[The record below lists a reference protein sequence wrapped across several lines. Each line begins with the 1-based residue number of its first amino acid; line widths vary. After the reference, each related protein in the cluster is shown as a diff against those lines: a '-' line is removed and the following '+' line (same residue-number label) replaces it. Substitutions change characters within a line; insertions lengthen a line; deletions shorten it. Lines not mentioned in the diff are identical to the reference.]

1 MKKVKNFLALVLMVG
16 ALSSVFCV
24 GADVIVLMDA
34 SGTILPWFDQI
45 NNRILPDVTRKFVRQ
60 GDTFH
65 LVSFNSRVNL
75 EIVQPVHTEADV
87 SRIVSRFL
95 LLYPLGQNSDFL
107 SGLQYTWQYAS
118 SLDQQQK
125 KIVIIVSDGIFNPPA
140 TSPYANFTNEQVKAE
155 LSQISRKIRGAGWN
169 VYYIKLPF
177 PESATIRSLD
187 GTLLSGMTATGANGE
202 TTVTSDGSE
211 AQSGTAEYYDVSS
224 DFTDSLNIPRS
235 EVSGSD
241 MPIDFVDTVFAMPE
255 VTFPEDLGKEGRF
268 FTLPLKVRNPSD
280 EEVNLELTGVYYND
294 VDVLEKKAF
303 LSLSSGSKG
312 THRAPI
318 SLPETMTPGEY
329 SLPLTLRFSDNMR
342 VIPQSGTI
350 HIRLTSLSLTSLL
363 RTGGF
368 IAYAAI
374 LVFIAL
380 ILIVAVFLIIARRT
394 ASPAADAV
402 RNASPLPARDDEGKE
417 RASYAANEADTA
429 GRRSSVLG
437 AYGAAGSDKVFAFK
451 AEKKDKQISW
461 DSGDKSD
468 KRIAYNASTSVD
480 SEKSVQDISARMAE
494 ERKSRFALL
503 SSAADRGRKVASNGR
518 KGASSSD
525 AIAVRESNRIMLE
538 LFVHFQTTCIGKRNV
553 HVMKAGTRLSIGGG
567 ISSFLVFLV
576 KFPNNIAEVRYDGV
590 QCDLAILKP
599 EYFPYE
605 EETIVRN
612 CIGRDFT
619 IVSDKEYEVRFQMR
633 EYEDPVAKL
642 NRLLTS
648 IEYK

>member
-1 MKKVKNFLALVLMVG
+1 MRRIKKLLALTVMLG
-16 ALSSVFCV
+16 ALSSLFC
-24 GADVIVLMDA
+24 ADVIVLMDA

-75 EIVQPVHTEADV
+75 EIVQPVHTESDV

-140 TSPYANFTNEQVKAE
+140 SSPYANFTNEQVKSE

-177 PESATIRSLD
+177 PESATIRTLD
-187 GTLLSGMTATGANGE
+187 GELLSGIAAKGT
-202 TTVTSDGSE
+202 DGSSSVS
-211 AQSGTAEYYDVSS
+211 ADGSPSTTGTTEYYDVSTE
-224 DFTDSLNIPRS
+224 FTDSLNIPKS

-241 MPIDFVDTVFAMPE
+241 IPIDFVDTVFSMPE
-255 VTFPEDLGKEGRF
+255 VVFPEDLGKEGRF
-268 FTLPLKVRNPSD
+268 FTLPLKVRNTSS
-280 EEVNLELTGVYYND
+280 EQVNLELTGVLWNN
-294 VDVLEKKAF
+294 VDILEKKTF
-303 LSLSSGSKG
+303 LSLSPGSRG
-312 THRAPI
+312 TLRAPI
-318 SLPETMTPGEY
+318 TLSESLTPGDY
-329 SLPLTLRFSDNMR
+329 SMPLVLRFSDNMR
-342 VIPQSGTI
+342 VMPQSGVVRI
-350 HIRLTSLSLTSLL
+350 SLTAFSLTSFL

-374 LVFIAL
+374 LVFVALLL
-380 ILIVAVFLIIARRT
+380 ILAVFVIIARRT
-394 ASPAADAV
+394 ASPAAEAV
-402 RNASPLPARDDEGKE
+402 RKASPLPLREGERKE
-417 RASYAANEADTA
+417 ALAFPGNEADTA
-429 GRRSSVLG
+429 GRRSSILG
-437 AYGAAGSDKVFAFK
+437 AYGSAGTDKGIAYN
-451 AEKKDKQISW
+451 AEKQDKQIRW
-461 DSGDKSD
+461 DSGDRQD
-468 KRIAYNASTSVD
+468 KKIAYNASTAVD
-480 SEKSVQDISARMAE
+480 SEKSVMDMSERMAE

-503 SSAADRGRKVASNGR
+503 SSAADKGRKAATHGR
-518 KGASSSD
+518 KGASSSE
-525 AIAVRESNRIMLE
+525 AIIVRDSNRVMLE
-538 LFVHFQTTCIGKRNV
+538 LFVYNQNTFIGKRNV

-576 KFPNNIAEVRYDGV
+576 KFPGNIAEVRFDGV

-605 EETIVRN
+605 EELVVRN

-619 IVSDKEYEVRFQMR
+619 IVSDKEYEVRFQLR

-648 IEYK
+648 IEYR

>member
-1 MKKVKNFLALVLMVG
+1 MAC
-16 ALSSVFCV
+16 ALSSTFSA

-140 TSPYANFTNEQVKAE
+140 SSPYSGFTNEQVKSE
-155 LSQISRKIRGAGWN
+155 LSQIARKIRGAGWN

-177 PESATIRSLD
+177 PESATIKSLD
-187 GTLLSGMTATGANGE
+187 GTLLSGITAKDGGTAG
-202 TTVTSDGSE
+202 SQDGST
-211 AQSGTAEYYDVSS
+211 SGKAEYYDVSS
-224 DFTDSLNIPRS
+224 DFTESLNIPRS
-235 EVSGSD
+235 EVTGSD

-255 VTFPEDLGKEGRF
+255 VAFPEDLGREGRF
-268 FTLPLKVRNPSD
+268 FTLPLKIRNTSD
-280 EEVNLELTGVYYND
+280 EEVNLELTGVYCND

-303 LSLSSGSKG
+303 LSLSPGSRG
-312 THRAPI
+312 TLRAPI
-318 SLPETMTPGEY
+318 ALPDTMTPGEY
-329 SLPLTLRFSDNMR
+329 SLPLSLRFSDNMR
-342 VIPQSGTI
+342 VIPQSGI
-350 HIRLTSLSLTSLL
+350 VRIVLTSYSVTSFL
-363 RTGGF
+363 RTGGY

-374 LVFIAL
+374 LVVIAL

-402 RNASPLPARDDEGKE
+402 RNASPLPPRSDDGKE
-417 RASYAANEADTA
+417 RVSYTANEADTA

-437 AYGAAGSDKVFAFK
+437 AYGTAG
-451 AEKKDKQISW
+451 
-461 DSGDKSD
+461 SD
-468 KRIAYNASTSVD
+468 KRIAYQAEKKDKRIDWDTAERTDKRIVWDSAGNKDKGIAYNASTAVD
-480 SEKSVQDISARMAE
+480 SDKSVKDISERMAE
-494 ERKSRFALL
+494 ERKSRLAIL
-503 SSAADRGRKVASNGR
+503 SSAADKGHRAAASGR
-518 KGASSSD
+518 KGASSTE
-525 AIAVRESNRIMLE
+525 AIAIRESNRIMLE
-538 LFVHFQTTCIGKRNV
+538 LFVYFQNTSIGKRNV

-605 EETIVRN
+605 EETVVRN

-619 IVSDKEYEVRFQMR
+619 IVSDREYEVKFQLR

-648 IEYK
+648 IEYR